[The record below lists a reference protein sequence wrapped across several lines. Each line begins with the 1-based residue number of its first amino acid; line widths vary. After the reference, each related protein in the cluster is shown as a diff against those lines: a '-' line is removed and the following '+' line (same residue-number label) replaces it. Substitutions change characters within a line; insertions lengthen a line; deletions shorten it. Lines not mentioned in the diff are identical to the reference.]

1 MASLY
6 AGWVITLMWPQ
17 VKDFVQETLRRWA
30 AVGLILI
37 TLLPLFLLSI
47 FHPSAFDITAFH
59 DSVDHEF
66 RRSDYAN
73 SFAELNEEAKG
84 VTIE

>member
-17 VKDFVQETLRRWA
+17 VKDFVPETFRRWA

-47 FHPSAFDITAFH
+47 FHPSAFDITAFR
-59 DSVDHEF
+59 DSVDHEC

-73 SFAELNEEAKG
+73 SFAKLNEEAKW

>member
-17 VKDFVQETLRRWA
+17 VKDFLQETLRRWA

-47 FHPSAFDITAFH
+47 FHPSAFDLSAFH
-59 DSVDHEF
+59 DSVDHEY
-66 RRSDYAN
+66 RLSDYAN
-73 SFAELNEEAKG
+73 SFAELNEEAKW

>member
-6 AGWVITLMWPQ
+6 AGWVTTLMWPQ
-17 VKDFVQETLRRWA
+17 VKDFVPETLRRLTT
-30 AVGLILI
+30 VGLILI
-37 TLLPLFLLSI
+37 TLLPLFLLCI